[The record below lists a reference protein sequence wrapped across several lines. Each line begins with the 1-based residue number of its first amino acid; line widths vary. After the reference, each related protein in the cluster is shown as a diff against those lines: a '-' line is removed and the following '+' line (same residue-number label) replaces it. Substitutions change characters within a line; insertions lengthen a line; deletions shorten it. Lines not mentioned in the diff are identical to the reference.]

1 MKLGVHTAVNATWD
15 NFVYWIE
22 LNDVKALSAVVTSNV
37 VTLDYHNW
45 VAEFTALLKDASDE
59 FNMKYATPTDIKASS
74 VVIGFVAGILRST
87 LLSPFVEDEYLLA
100 GFKMIT
106 DPKDPMAVADLAS
119 RFLQ

>member
-1 MKLGVHTAVNATWD
+1 
-15 NFVYWIE
+15 
-22 LNDVKALSAVVTSNV
+22 
-37 VTLDYHNW
+37 
-45 VAEFTALLKDASDE
+45 
-59 FNMKYATPTDIKASS
+59 MKYATPTDIKASS